1 MEPKHIL
8 GHLMTNED
16 YHAKVMPHLQ
26 PDFFQDPIE
35 RKLFECMKSY
45 FDRTKGK
52 MAS

>member
-1 MEPKHIL
+1 
-8 GHLMTNED
+8 
-16 YHAKVMPHLQ
+16 MPHLQ

-52 MAS
+52 MATKEAVEIIFGDANNRLTAR